1 MDIADATQRSL
12 EVLDKHAE
20 QNIRRQAAMIPI
32 GEPGECAECGD
43 FNPRLVTGICSP
55 CRDFLA
61 ELKRKY

>member
-20 QNIRRQAAMIPI
+20 QNIRAQAAMIPV
-32 GEPGECAECGD
+32 GEPGECVECGS
-43 FNPRLVTGICSP
+43 FNPRLVTGVCSP
-55 CRDFLA
+55 CRDFLL